1 MQWVTLR
8 GTLSKSLVGLA
19 ASSICLTP
27 IYAQQPL
34 PRVELGAQPDEAASE
49 KEVTLSA
56 DGSFRAAVLTRSGEL
71 VPGARLTFT
80 PRQPSTGAVVNAM
93 TGSVGITVVAGT
105 KAGVYEVHVEAPQ
118 GVYNGTLRVK
128 TFAEVQQTQNSLPP
142 LVTFVLTP
150 AEGEDE
156 VPGQRDPSRRR
167 LLGAALLGA
176 TAIAVPLS
184 LRPAR
189 RASP

>member
-1 MQWVTLR
+1 
-8 GTLSKSLVGLA
+8 
-19 ASSICLTP
+19 
-27 IYAQQPL
+27 QP
-34 PRVELGAQPDEAASE
+34 EEAASE

-71 VPGARLTFT
+71 VAGARLTFT
-80 PRQPSTGAVVNAM
+80 PKQPSTATAVNAT
-93 TGSVGITVVAGT
+93 TGSVGITVVTGT
-105 KAGVYEVHVEAPQ
+105 KPGLYDVHVEAPQ
-118 GVYNGTLRVK
+118 GVYDGPLHVK
-128 TFAEVQQTQNSLPP
+128 RFAEIQQTQNSLPP

-150 AEGEDE
+150 ADGADE
-156 VPGQRDPSRRR
+156 VPDQRDPSRRR

-176 TAIAVPLS
+176 TAIAVPLA